1 MLLVIVV
8 NQLRN
13 VLRPSSKT
21 LKMNACLEKI
31 SAHLKSLLDLLG
43 DLGRI
48 PNVKTDG
55 QQELEEVNDGHL
67 LLLARLGAFGLRLA
81 LTLLAILFGLVPLRI
96 HSLQQLLDL
105 MLRRHLVMSK
115 ENIPYNLYVILVLVQ
130 VSFPFSFTYI

>member
-8 NQLRN
+8 YQLRN

-43 DLGRI
+43 DLRRI

-55 QQELEEVNDGHL
+55 QQELEEVND
-67 LLLARLGAFGLRLA
+67 
-81 LTLLAILFGLVPLRI
+81 
-96 HSLQQLLDL
+96 
-105 MLRRHLVMSK
+105 RHLK
-115 ENIPYNLYVILVLVQ
+115 
-130 VSFPFSFTYI
+130 